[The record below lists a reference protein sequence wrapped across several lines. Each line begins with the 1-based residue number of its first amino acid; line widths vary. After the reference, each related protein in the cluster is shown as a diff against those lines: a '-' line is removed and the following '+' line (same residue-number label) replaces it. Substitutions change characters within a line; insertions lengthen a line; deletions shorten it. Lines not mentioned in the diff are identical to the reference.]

1 MIELDHEGA
10 GLDLDTEHTATY
22 LADML
27 ERYSLGQKL
36 FTLGVYVA
44 RAAGQREADRVAAM
58 HARDRLDA
66 DREAERNAAIIQVAD
81 GLTVNIGN
89 TVVQPTPEWMSKGE
103 TRSVAVGGER
113 WTDMPMT
120 TVRRVSTS
128 QIFKIHIDGRINERQ
143 FKACAWYRDRHELSG
158 LEGNLR
164 SGSMEPR
171 VACGLASSLPFS
183 TSQIEAQDELRNA
196 RLIMPRVLHRFFE
209 KVVVDDLSLT
219 RAARE
224 AHAGKSAI
232 DSFRHCADRV
242 ADYVEYSTGKHL

>member
-1 MIELDHEGA
+1 MIEQDHADA
-10 GLDLDTEHTATY
+10 GLDVEVSVYAGKLAHVLDAL
-22 LADML
+22 LASMRL
-27 ERYSLGQKL
+27 EAIG
-36 FTLGVYVA
+36 GP
-44 RAAGQREADRVAAM
+44 AAREANRVAALLE
-58 HARDRLDA
+58 RDRADA
-66 DREAERNAAIIQVAD
+66 ARETERQAAIIQVAD

-89 TVVQPTPEWMSKGE
+89 TVVEPTPEWLTKGE
-103 TRSVAVGGER
+103 TRKVAVAGER

-128 QIFKIHIDGRINERQ
+128 QIFKIHLDGRINERQ
-143 FKACAWYRDRHELSG
+143 LKACAWYRDRHEMSG
-158 LEGNLR
+158 LEGNVR

-196 RLIMPRVLHRFFE
+196 RLIFPRALHRFFE

-242 ADYVEYSTGKHL
+242 ADYVEFSTRKRL